1 MATYKKKG
9 NKSKIDSKTLIENQ
23 SATAEVFT
31 KLDSSSNKAQLWVA
45 KNQKYIFGFILIIS
59 LLILSYLAY
68 DKYVSTP
75 KNIEATNLIFKPQS
89 FYKKALEDP
98 VLQDSLFLLAL
109 NGDNYNPGFLEI
121 IKNFN
126 STNAANISFYNAG
139 MIYLKL
145 GEFDKAIKFLNKFSS
160 DDPMLASL
168 SKGGIGDAFSELNQY
183 KEALDFY
190 EKAAYHSKNG
200 ITTPRYLFKGAQV
213 ALYLGDNKKAIKLL
227 ELLNNEYKTST
238 QAASI
243 EVLLAQAKQKDA
255 Q

>member
-9 NKSKIDSKTLIENQ
+9 NKSKIDSETLIENQ

-89 FYKKALEDP
+89 FYKKALEAP

-121 IKNFN
+121 IKNFK
-126 STNAANISFYNAG
+126 STNSANISFYNAG

-145 GEFDKAIKFLNKFSS
+145 GEFDK
-160 DDPMLASL
+160 
-168 SKGGIGDAFSELNQY
+168 GY
-183 KEALDFY
+183 
-190 EKAAYHSKNG
+190 
-200 ITTPRYLFKGAQV
+200 
-213 ALYLGDNKKAIKLL
+213 
-227 ELLNNEYKTST
+227 
-238 QAASI
+238 
-243 EVLLAQAKQKDA
+243 
-255 Q
+255 